1 MIHNLEQTHHVLSSC
16 KKSVWLLK
24 SVSYPLKALDDS
36 MISGALSENIS
47 FHDTLMPFYKLYLIT
62 THVSIEMN
70 VNVSFDQ
77 HTTRSPSNLLS
88 DP

>member
-36 MISGALSENIS
+36 MTSGALSGDIS
-47 FHDTLMPFYKLYLIT
+47 FHDTLMPFYKL
-62 THVSIEMN
+62 
-70 VNVSFDQ
+70 
-77 HTTRSPSNLLS
+77 
-88 DP
+88 